1 MTPMKWFY
9 SFLKKY
15 WLRMVSG
22 LILVTIL
29 AATALASPYI
39 SKLIVDDVIKK
50 QNTGLLPKLIILFL
64 AMVVIKGVC
73 RFFSQ
78 LLLEDFAFYNKN
90 RTGDLMGR
98 QTGDMDAIRHFVA
111 YVIYTVYENI
121 LYFVLSIVLIFMVNV
136 KLAVCMMLVL
146 PLTAATTYMQAK
158 KVKPAFKNCRDA
170 FSSLNTYS

>member
-1 MTPMKWFY
+1 MVL

-50 QNTGLLPKLIILFL
+50 QNTGLLPKLIILLL

-78 LLLEDFAFYNKN
+78 VLFETSSQGVLYTMRDQSIP
-90 RTGDLMGR
+90 
-98 QTGDMDAIRHFVA
+98 QTIVRRFC
-111 YVIYTVYENI
+111 
-121 LYFVLSIVLIFMVNV
+121 VL
-136 KLAVCMMLVL
+136 
-146 PLTAATTYMQAK
+146 
-158 KVKPAFKNCRDA
+158 
-170 FSSLNTYS
+170 

>member
-50 QNTGLLPKLIILFL
+50 QNTGLLPNRRLDRVVLYLLFQP
-64 AMVVIKGVC
+64 C
-73 RFFSQ
+73 Q
-78 LLLEDFAFYNKN
+78 LLFA
-90 RTGDLMGR
+90 G
-98 QTGDMDAIRHFVA
+98 
-111 YVIYTVYENI
+111 
-121 LYFVLSIVLIFMVNV
+121 
-136 KLAVCMMLVL
+136 C
-146 PLTAATTYMQAK
+146 QAK
-158 KVKPAFKNCRDA
+158 DPSPAQA
-170 FSSLNTYS
+170 ASPV

>member
-50 QNTGLLPKLIILFL
+50 QNTGLLPKLIILLL
-64 AMVVIKGVC
+64 AMVGSRVYADFFRKYCLRQVRRVC
-73 RFFSQ
+73 CIPC
-78 LLLEDFAFYNKN
+78 ATK
-90 RTGDLMGR
+90 
-98 QTGDMDAIRHFVA
+98 
-111 YVIYTVYENI
+111 YTANY
-121 LYFVLSIVLIFMVNV
+121 
-136 KLAVCMMLVL
+136 C
-146 PLTAATTYMQAK
+146 
-158 KVKPAFKNCRDA
+158 
-170 FSSLNTYS
+170 

>member
-50 QNTGLLPKLIILFL
+50 QNTGLLPKLIILLL

-78 LLLEDFAFYNKN
+78 VLFETSSQGVLYTMRDKVYRKLLLEDFAFYNKN

-98 QTGDMDAIRHFVA
+98 QNRRYGCDPSFCGVCDLYGIRK
-111 YVIYTVYENI
+111 
-121 LYFVLSIVLIFMVNV
+121 YFVFCVIHRFDLYGQC
-136 KLAVCMMLVL
+136 KACCMH
-146 PLTAATTYMQAK
+146 
-158 KVKPAFKNCRDA
+158 DA
-170 FSSLNTYS
+170 CAPTDGSYYLYAG

>member
-50 QNTGLLPKLIILFL
+50 QNTGLLPKLIILLL
-64 AMVVIKGVC
+64 AMVVIKFAGCVVYHARQSIPQTIVR
-73 RFFSQ
+73 RFC
-78 LLLEDFAFYNKN
+78 
-90 RTGDLMGR
+90 
-98 QTGDMDAIRHFVA
+98 
-111 YVIYTVYENI
+111 
-121 LYFVLSIVLIFMVNV
+121 VL
-136 KLAVCMMLVL
+136 
-146 PLTAATTYMQAK
+146 
-158 KVKPAFKNCRDA
+158 
-170 FSSLNTYS
+170 